1 MSENKTV
8 RNFYSHVYGITYS
21 KPIFMIWLEFGLG
34 GFAQSFFLS
43 LEREIF
49 VSFMKDKN
57 VDKFHF
63 AVYILIFD
71 PSQEPSLVL

>member
-1 MSENKTV
+1 
-8 RNFYSHVYGITYS
+8 
-21 KPIFMIWLEFGLG
+21 MIWLEFGLG

-43 LEREIF
+43 LERKIF